1 MADSSIQCELIV
13 IQTKALAGNGRCRWR
28 RLKTLSRDL
37 PLLLLTDTV
46 KQLIFILIVF
56 AQQMPLCFHY
66 AELAFQLCSITINIK
81 LRFVQNRSK
90 IIPCR
95 VIQIPESKN
104 PESKKNL
111 EKRLELYESKFRLQ
125 LESGIHVPL
134 SRNIESRA
142 CNPKTSIKRTPS
154 IKQTQH

>member
-1 MADSSIQCELIV
+1 MCSQYDELLTKKLADSSIQCELIV

-104 PESKKNL
+104 C
-111 EKRLELYESKFRLQ
+111 
-125 LESGIHVPL
+125 LESRIQEKFGIQTSTL
-134 SRNIESRA
+134 RIQISLTIGIRNPCSTVKEYRIQSM
-142 CNPKTSIKRTPS
+142 
-154 IKQTQH
+154 